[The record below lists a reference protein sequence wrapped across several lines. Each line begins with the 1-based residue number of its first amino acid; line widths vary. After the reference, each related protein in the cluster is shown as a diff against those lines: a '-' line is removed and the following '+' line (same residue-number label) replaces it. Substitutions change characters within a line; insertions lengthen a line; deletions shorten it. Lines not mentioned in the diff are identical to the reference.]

1 LRPKGIF
8 FILLEKFKVDDY
20 MKNEDRT
27 LIDDTLYLGTGRLSP
42 ITI

>member
-20 MKNEDRT
+20 VKNEDKT
-27 LIDDTLYLGTGRLSP
+27 LIDDALYLGTERLSP